1 MKRLLPLLARTTPLM
16 ARKLVLPTIFT
27 IKMVFFDR
35 FASTKCIT
43 DPVVLSETIS
53 SIERNVIKIESNGDL
68 VG

>member
-16 ARKLVLPTIFT
+16 LRKLALPTFFT
-27 IKMVFFDR
+27 VNMLFYN
-35 FASTKCIT
+35 ALGSTKCIT

-53 SIERNVIKIESNGDL
+53 SIERNVIRIESNGDL